1 MGREHKPETVWRAQ
15 ELYCVD
21 RLSFA
26 RVAEIV
32 GTSPTTLKAWAR
44 KFHWAAKREEIA
56 RAESEI
62 RVNIIRSRKAA
73 LEQLLAASEP
83 KEAAPMAF
91 AVASLENLALKRE
104 ELAAAG
110 KIPGVSRTTRRKIVS
125 RADAIA
131 ALRDAVEEKINRALG
146 DPGAISSASV
156 QDIKRCLELVGE
168 LEAGLPKDAEAE
180 ASGRRGLS
188 GDMAQSIY
196 RALGISNTEDTE

>member
-110 KIPGVSRTTRRKIVS
+110 KIPGVSRTVRRKIVS

-168 LEAGLPKDAEAE
+168 LEAGLPKESEAE
-180 ASGRRGLS
+180 ESRKRGLS

-196 RALGISNTEDTE
+196 RALGITGAEDTE

>member
-110 KIPGVSRTTRRKIVS
+110 KIPGVSRTVRRKIVS

-168 LEAGLPKDAEAE
+168 LEAGLPKESDDARNKA
-180 ASGRRGLS
+180 LS
-188 GDMAQSIY
+188 PENA
-196 RALGISNTEDTE
+196 RAIREILGTG